1 MPGLERG
8 IFKYV
13 LKKMNLLVVES
24 IEKWNLY
31 LFSSVIIDIET
42 NCLEEKSKRDYF
54 TQLVLACLVSF

>member
-1 MPGLERG
+1 
-8 IFKYV
+8 
-13 LKKMNLLVVES
+13 MNLLVVES

-31 LFSSVIIDIET
+31 LFSSVVIDIET